1 MVKEVNKEHKNV
13 EMTRKKKRSGIVYFD
28 YSLLAILICLV
39 CFGLVMLYSTSSYS
53 AMMKQNGD
61 SLFYFKR
68 QLLFCIVGFIGMWLV
83 SKIDYHW
90 YINKSKLFYFFSIFM
105 MFLVKTPLGKE
116 VNGAKRWIKL
126 PFEQYVQAFYFDG
139 VVEAANLRFTR
150 MTDGQYRLLRRKSEA
165 VGGKTAL
172 DLDVFDAYTGKTRP
186 VGSLSG
192 GESFMAALSLALG
205 ISDTIQQN
213 AGGVVIET
221 LFIDEGFG
229 SLDSDSLEKAVDTLA
244 GLAGGDK
251 LIGVISHVE
260 ALQDR
265 LTRQIHVTK
274 TRAGSKAEIEI
285 S

>member
-1 MVKEVNKEHKNV
+1 MRESAAARE
-13 EMTRKKKRSGIVYFD
+13 KR
-28 YSLLAILICLV
+28 
-39 CFGLVMLYSTSSYS
+39 
-53 AMMKQNGD
+53 AMWDNLSKTINGN
-61 SLFYFKR
+61 L
-68 QLLFCIVGFIGMWLV
+68 
-83 SKIDYHW
+83 
-90 YINKSKLFYFFSIFM
+90 
-105 MFLVKTPLGKE
+105 TGK
-116 VNGAKRWIKL
+116 IKL

-150 MTDGQYRLLRRKSEA
+150 MTDGQYRLLRRRSEA
-165 VGGKTAL
+165 VSGKTAL

-229 SLDSDSLEKAVDTLA
+229 SLDADSLEKAIDTLA

-265 LTRQIHVTK
+265 LTRQIRVTK

>member
-1 MVKEVNKEHKNV
+1 MWDNLSKTINGN
-13 EMTRKKKRSGIVYFD
+13 
-28 YSLLAILICLV
+28 LA
-39 CFGLVMLYSTSSYS
+39 
-53 AMMKQNGD
+53 
-61 SLFYFKR
+61 
-68 QLLFCIVGFIGMWLV
+68 
-83 SKIDYHW
+83 
-90 YINKSKLFYFFSIFM
+90 
-105 MFLVKTPLGKE
+105 GK
-116 VNGAKRWIKL
+116 VKL

-192 GESFMAALSLALG
+192 GESFMAALCLALG

-213 AGGVVIET
+213 AGGITIET

-229 SLDSDSLEKAVDTLA
+229 SLDADALEKAVDTLA

-265 LTRQIHVTK
+265 LTRQVRVTK
-274 TRAGSKAEIEI
+274 TRAGSKAEIVVE
-285 S
+285 